1 MIYDCEWLVGNYHCV
16 IDAVQ
21 STVVAHI
28 TPCIVLSRANIA
40 MGLPYNRSCFW
51 TDDCEF
57 FDIIPLSQSIRAVV
71 AWHTIRATFGGA
83 LRLGAPDEL
92 THHQKGR
99 AIAAKERW
107 WRPTSEIMLC
117 IYRKTPWVH
126 GDILQGPLSRLV
138 RSSNHSRVTPLAAVD
153 DTLSRANLPTSLRAE
168 TRVKSQA
175 CFISGT
181 TREKCD
187 LLPNTLYAESTH
199 SMSTVA
205 QSKHAE
211 RRRRK
216 ALARKSWL

>member
-1 MIYDCEWLVGNYHCV
+1 
-16 IDAVQ
+16 
-21 STVVAHI
+21 
-28 TPCIVLSRANIA
+28 

-57 FDIIPLSQSIRAVV
+57 FDIPLSQPIRAVV
-71 AWHTIRATFGGA
+71 AWRTIRATFGGA
-83 LRLGAPDEL
+83 LRLGALDEL
-92 THHQKGR
+92 TYHQKGQP
-99 AIAAKERW
+99 IAAKERW

-126 GDILQGPLSRLV
+126 GDILQGPLSCLV

-153 DTLSRANLPTSLRAE
+153 DTLIRANLPASLRAE
-168 TRVKSQA
+168 TSVKSQA

-181 TREKCD
+181 ARENCD
-187 LLPNTLYAESTH
+187 LLPNTLYAESMH
-199 SMSTVA
+199 SMSTMA

-216 ALARKSWL
+216 ALAAEIMVVIVHNMPLIVLMAALPCTRPTALES